1 MVNTD
6 GNWEVENTK
15 IDLNLDKFEN
25 EMMKS
30 EVRIKML
37 WVWSPSSTFRNKW
50 QKSVFGQGKQE
61 LINSSFLIN
70 SSHL

>member
-37 WVWSPSSTFRNKW
+37 
-50 QKSVFGQGKQE
+50 
-61 LINSSFLIN
+61 
-70 SSHL
+70 